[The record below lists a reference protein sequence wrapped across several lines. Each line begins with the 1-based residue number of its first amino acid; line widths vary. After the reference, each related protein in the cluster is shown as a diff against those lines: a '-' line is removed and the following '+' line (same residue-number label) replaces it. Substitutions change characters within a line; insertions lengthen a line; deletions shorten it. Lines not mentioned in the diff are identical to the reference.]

1 MRNLIAQRSKLI
13 AKMNL
18 HYQKIG
24 KSDKILLAFH
34 GMGQDFSCFQ
44 KFAQTFENQYTTYL
58 FDLPFH
64 GKSKVNETIITKE
77 IWQEYLSKFLQEN
90 QIQHFSIISFSM
102 GGRFALATLEAF
114 SDKIESAFLLAP
126 DGITENHIYQLATGS
141 HFTRTI
147 FKKILTNNHKFYG
160 FADLLTRI
168 GIVHESVVKFAKM
181 MVNTSEKQAQLYR
194 SWIGIRGL
202 TFDLKKLAE
211 IINNQDINLQIFMGK
226 YDKLLPVS
234 IIFPLTKQ
242 LKNYELIILE
252 SAHGGLVEKTITYL
266 YNASNF
272 VGNQK

>member
-1 MRNLIAQRSKLI
+1 
-13 AKMNL
+13 MNL

-44 KFAQTFENQYTTYL
+44 KFAQTFEKHYTTYL

-77 IWQEYLSKFLQEN
+77 IWKAYLEKFLEEN
-90 QIQHFSIISFSM
+90 HIQRFSIISFSM

-126 DGITENHIYQLATGS
+126 DGITKNPMYQLATS
-141 HFTRTI
+141 SFFTRAI

-160 FADLLTRI
+160 FVDLFKRI
-168 GIVHESVVKFAKM
+168 GIVHESVVKFAKSI
-181 MVNTSEKQAQLYR
+181 VNTPEKQEQLYR
-194 SWIGIRGL
+194 SWIGIRSL
-202 TFDLKKLAE
+202 TFDHKKLAQL
-211 IINNQDINLQIFMGK
+211 IDHQNITLQIFMGK

-234 IIFPLTKQ
+234 SIFPLTKR
-242 LKNYELIILE
+242 LKNHELIIFE
-252 SAHGGLVEKTITYL
+252 SAHGGLVEKTIAYL
-266 YNASNF
+266 CNAGNF
-272 VGNQK
+272 VSNQK